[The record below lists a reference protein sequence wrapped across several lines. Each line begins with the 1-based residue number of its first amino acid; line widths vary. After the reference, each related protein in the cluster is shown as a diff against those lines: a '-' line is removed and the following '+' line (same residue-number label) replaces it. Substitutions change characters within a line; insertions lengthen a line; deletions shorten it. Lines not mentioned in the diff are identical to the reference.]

1 MHIFCG
7 IFKKLYYITSNK
19 KIDMAKGKKEKVLQ
33 PKIKVKL
40 DRNTIIYVKDEKALE
55 IWLPRYPDLKIVPM

>member
-1 MHIFCG
+1 
-7 IFKKLYYITSNK
+7 
-19 KIDMAKGKKEKVLQ
+19 MAKGKKEKVLQ